1 MRHWGNGHG
10 VGALPGV
17 YRRSA
22 DRSPAF
28 IEAVSHTDDEL
39 HELVQSVIKR
49 LMKLLTYQ
57 GVLVEDMGRV
67 STYEVH
73 QVLREALRETDQ

>member
-1 MRHWGNGHG
+1 
-10 VGALPGV
+10 
-17 YRRSA
+17 
-22 DRSPAF
+22 
-28 IEAVSHTDDEL
+28 
-39 HELVQSVIKR
+39 VQSVIKR